1 MKKSVL
7 LLVLAFSFTLVF
19 TKCNSGA
26 KSDEKKEE
34 VVEVKKANAEL
45 LLEKIV
51 ANGDLINNAKV
62 PTLISA
68 ADVNK
73 EPAGNIH
80 VIDIRDGKAFSEG
93 HVPGAVNIKMNEL
106 IDYMK
111 SLQGQTFQKVVI
123 ACYTGQTAS
132 YAASILQMMGYD
144 NVYALKY
151 GMCSWNA
158 KFSDRWVK
166 NSTNKL
172 EDKLSTSAT
181 PKNEKTKLPDFSTIK
196 QSATDILNERAAL
209 IMNEGFAKGS
219 IDIDEIIANPGGYY
233 IVNYWPA
240 ALYNL
245 GHLGGSVQYTP
256 KASLG
261 LNTELLTLPTDKTI
275 VVYCFTGQHSAF
287 VVPYLRMLGYDAKSL
302 KYGANGFMHNVMQE
316 NEEIGHAFKKSEIN
330 NFKFE
335 TSVYVEEGEVKAGGC

>member
-1 MKKSVL
+1 MKNSIL
-7 LLVLAFSFTLVF
+7 LFVLAFSFSLVF
-19 TKCNSGA
+19 SKCNSDA
-26 KSDEKKEE
+26 KSDEKKQE

-51 ANGDLINNAKV
+51 ANGDLINNPKV

-73 EPAGNIH
+73 EPAGNFH

-111 SLQGQTFQKVVI
+111 SIQGQSFSKIVI

-144 NVYALKY
+144 NVFALKY
-151 GMCSWNA
+151 GMCSWNE

-166 NSTNKL
+166 NATNKL
-172 EDKLSTSAT
+172 GEKLSTTPT
-181 PKNEKTKLPDFSTIK
+181 PKNEKTQLPNFNTLK
-196 QSATDILNERAAL
+196 QSATDIMMERAAL
-209 IMNEGFAKGS
+209 VMNEGFAKGA
-219 IDIDEIIANPGGYY
+219 IDLDEIIANPGGYY

-245 GHLGGSVQYTP
+245 GHLEGAVQYTP

-261 LNTELLTLPTDKTI
+261 LTSDLLTLPTDKTI

-287 VVPYLRMLGYDAKSL
+287 VAAYLRMLGYDAKTL
-302 KYGANGFMHNVMQE
+302 KYGANGFMHGVMKE
-316 NEEIGHAFKKSEIN
+316 NEEIGHAFNKSEIN
-330 NFKFE
+330 SFKFE
-335 TSVYVEEGEVKAGGC
+335 TSAYVEEGEVKAGGC